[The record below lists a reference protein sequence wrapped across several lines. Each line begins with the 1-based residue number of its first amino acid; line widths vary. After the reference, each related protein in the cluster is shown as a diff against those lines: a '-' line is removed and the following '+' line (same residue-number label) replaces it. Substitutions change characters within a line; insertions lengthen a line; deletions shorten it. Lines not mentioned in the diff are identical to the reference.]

1 MADKPKEQRGV
12 TRRQFMKAFHIG
24 VVSAVAVGVVSGRL
38 AGSLFRRNQ
47 SQAQFSEDSIFAP
60 AKDRQ
65 NRA

>member
-1 MADKPKEQRGV
+1 
-12 TRRQFMKAFHIG
+12 MKAFHIG
-24 VVSAVAVGVVSGRL
+24 VVSALAVGVVSGRL

>member
-1 MADKPKEQRGV
+1 MADKPKERRGV
-12 TRRQFMKAFHIG
+12 TRRQFMKALPIG
-24 VVSAVAVGVVSGRL
+24 GVGALAVGVVSGRL

>member
-1 MADKPKEQRGV
+1 MADKRNEQRGV

-24 VVSAVAVGVVSGRL
+24 GVSALAVGVVSGRL